1 MKEAESIGLFIFVSL
16 VQISKNYL
24 SVLILL
30 IELSTLNFKR
40 LSYKLK
46 ARRDSREIDIFMSM
60 HTKYKSH

>member
-30 IELSTLNFKR
+30 IELSTLKSN
-40 LSYKLK
+40 KLK